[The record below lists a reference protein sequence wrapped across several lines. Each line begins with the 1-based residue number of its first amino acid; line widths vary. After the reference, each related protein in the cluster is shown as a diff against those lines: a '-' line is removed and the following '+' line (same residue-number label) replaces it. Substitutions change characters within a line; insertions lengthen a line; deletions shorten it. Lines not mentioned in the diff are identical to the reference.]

1 MIHVSI
7 AHSFLALNLSSNVGL
22 AVSAKSCSNSELW
35 CISFNRIL
43 VYLNYYSV
51 MCLHVLFS
59 FYISSSCFYSDS
71 TLPVLS
77 LFHPN
82 LWSVRNWDICQR
94 KHCHK
99 EKMLLAAE
107 GLCIC
112 PAKFPFK
119 WIFKANHCGFSI
131 ATPWD
136 SLNESP
142 PAENLQKRPG
152 NNIAWRSQRGV
163 RVVLSIVSGSDN
175 LDKFWLQFFLENHK
189 NVWKKRENATVD
201 TYVVTLATVG

>member
-1 MIHVSI
+1 
-7 AHSFLALNLSSNVGL
+7 
-22 AVSAKSCSNSELW
+22 
-35 CISFNRIL
+35 
-43 VYLNYYSV
+43 

-59 FYISSSCFYSDS
+59 FYILSFCYYSDS
-71 TLPVLS
+71 TLPALS

-142 PAENLQKRPG
+142 PAENIQKSPG
-152 NNIAWRSQRGV
+152 NNIAWRSQRCV

-189 NVWKKRENATVD
+189 NVWKTTGKCDSWHLRSNTGQLSDKSPFIAQRVAVSIHLTD
-201 TYVVTLATVG
+201 QG